1 LAGKTPFKGR
11 TEYLTFEN
19 IIKSSVEMPED
30 VDADATDLIRRL
42 LEKDPKM
49 RIGSNN
55 LKDIKMHPFFKNIN
69 FETVRLSK
77 VPYKTARIYI
87 SPSKKQSDLVI

>member
-1 LAGKTPFKGR
+1 MAGKTPFKGR

-19 IIKSSVEMPED
+19 IIKSNVEIPED
-30 VDADATDLIRRL
+30 VDSDAADLIRKL

-55 LKDIKMHPFFKNIN
+55 LKDIKMHPFFKNVN
-69 FETVRLSK
+69 FDTIR
-77 VPYKTARIYI
+77 
-87 SPSKKQSDLVI
+87 